1 MGRSATQGRVTAV
14 KNVASMSFI
23 KVEARK
29 NQERKMGIKKEEL
42 RNRNERR
49 SEIRM
54 TDAVRRKRSQT
65 MYKRV
70 RVAHCPDVF
79 RIAEENGSQVLGKQL
94 LRSGALIGGPK
105 FWEIRIT
112 GETGIMRILIMIG
125 IIPLSLMASGQTE
138 PQQTTQGQ
146 TKESQATTPAKDTK
160 MRPAQGQSMKAIA
173 CISLAVRK
181 FCGSKKCRRRNRAP

>member
-1 MGRSATQGRVTAV
+1 
-14 KNVASMSFI
+14 MSFI
-23 KVEARK
+23 KVEASK

-49 SEIRM
+49 SEVRM
-54 TDAVRRKRSQT
+54 MNAVRRKRSQT

-79 RIAEENGSQVLGKQL
+79 RIAENNGSQVLGKQL

-112 GETGIMRILIMIG
+112 GETGIMRMLIMIG

-146 TKESQATTPAKDTK
+146 TKESQATTLGKET
-160 MRPAQGQSMKAIA
+160 KAIRVHKFGGPEV
-173 CISLAVRK
+173 LRLEEVPTPRPGPGQVLVRMHAI
-181 FCGSKKCRRRNRAP
+181 GVNPIE